1 MKQYILILLGLAV
14 LCRQSAS
21 AGNWQIIASPNGSR
35 QVNELHSVSALAE
48 NDVWAVGV
56 SYNSER
62 TLGSTLIEHWNGS
75 RWSVVSSPNPSSSV
89 NTLNAVAAVSSTDVW
104 AVGTAPTPA
113 NTVLILHWNGV
124 AWTVVSNPTTGIPL
138 TNLAA
143 LTVISANDIWA
154 VGSGVIGDETA
165 TATLHWN
172 GTRWSVI
179 PSPNVGPEVD
189 NSLAGVAAVSS
200 NDIWAVGTQQPTNL
214 TDPSAL
220 ILHWNGS
227 GWTIVPNVSPEG
239 SHLQAASAVA
249 SNDVWATGYSEAG
262 TLAEHWDGSSW
273 SVVQTASGGS
283 LDPVFL
289 PGVVALSSNNVWSV
303 GEALQS
309 GHLSRTLTEQWNG
322 TSWVVVQS
330 PNLGADHNELFGVD
344 ATPGGT
350 LWAGGTVYNYPSQRT
365 LIERK
370 LP

>member
-1 MKQYILILLGLAV
+1 MKQHILILLGLAV
-14 LCRQSAS
+14 LCLSSAS
-21 AGNWQIIASPNGSR
+21 AGNWQIIASSNGSR
-35 QVNELHSVSALAE
+35 QVNELHGVSALAE

-56 SYNSER
+56 SYNTEL

-75 RWSVVSSPNPSSSV
+75 RWWVVPSPNPSSSV
-89 NTLNAVAAVSSTDVW
+89 NKLNAVAAVSATDVW
-104 AVGTAPTPA
+104 AVGTAPTRSA
-113 NTVLILHWNGV
+113 TVLILHWDGV
-124 AWTVVSNPTTGIPL
+124 AWSVVPNPTNGIPL

-154 VGSGVIGDETA
+154 VGSGVIADESA
-165 TATLHWN
+165 TATLHWD
-172 GTRWSVI
+172 GTTWSVI
-179 PSPNVGPEVD
+179 ASPNVGPEVD
-189 NSLAGVAAVSS
+189 NSLAGVTAVSS

-220 ILHWNGS
+220 ILHWTGS
-227 GWTIVPNVSPEG
+227 AWTIVPNVSPEG

-249 SNDVWATGYSEAG
+249 SNDVWATGYSDLG

-273 SVVQTASGGS
+273 SVVQTANGGS

-309 GHLSRTLTEQWNG
+309 GFLSRTLTEQWNG
-322 TSWVVVQS
+322 TNWVLVQS
-330 PNLGADHNELFGVD
+330 PNLGADHNELFAVD

-350 LWAGGTVYNYPSQRT
+350 LWAVGTVYHYPSQRT